1 MNNARKAMALSALF
15 LGTAAL
21 ASDTAPRFE
30 AGEWEITV
38 SQDGGASYKDSKSAH
53 ESGTSSI
60 REERPKQVG
69 KRCFKAKEAILSPD
83 MFGPGCTASDV
94 TYTATTMKAALTCNN
109 PAMTLGGSISMRISD
124 KGKTM
129 SGFQVLSGGGE
140 AVGAVFTTTIEMK
153 HLGKCKGK

>member
-1 MNNARKAMALSALF
+1 MNNARKMIALSALL
-15 LGTAAL
+15 LGTGAL
-21 ASDTAPRFE
+21 ANDTAPRFE

-38 SQDGGASYKDSKSAH
+38 SQDGGASYKDSKSTH

-69 KRCFKAKEAILSPD
+69 KRCFKAKEAMLSPD
-83 MFGPGCTASDV
+83 MFGPGCTASNV
-94 TYTATTMKAALTCNN
+94 TYTATTMKAALTCKN
-109 PAMTLGGSISMRISD
+109 PAMAMGGSIAMRISD

-140 AVGAVFTTTIEMK
+140 AVRAVLKTTIAMT
-153 HLGKCKGK
+153 HLSLIHI